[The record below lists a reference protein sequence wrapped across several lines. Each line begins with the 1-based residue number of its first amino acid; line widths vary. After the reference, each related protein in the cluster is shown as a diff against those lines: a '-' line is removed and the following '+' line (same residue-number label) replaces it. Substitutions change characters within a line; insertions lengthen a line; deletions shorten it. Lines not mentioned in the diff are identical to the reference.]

1 MKNIFWA
8 ALILFYIPFLFSTEN
23 VILRKCALLNHKND
37 QNVSTYN
44 IIKNETI
51 KTLETQTYLGKIN
64 YFDINRLKKNINLI
78 SDLDNLDNLK
88 LFYLKTDVDSLIL
101 LDVIEDYD
109 HYTIDINIVDVINNL
124 DYIRSFN
131 VSKRYFYDDLK
142 KFSEFVKSITE
153 DDFKPVEF
161 AELKRKK
168 KNQKMILRN
177 NPLYN
182 INVSAGLGVTSGNTS
197 DNESQI
203 ISTGTNIYFN
213 INAKLKSFYMGTLF
227 EWTPLF
233 NQPLDRFSS
242 NENDKNKIF
251 LNNFFGGVSFGGLF
265 FIETFLFG
273 GGTAY
278 SYQNLYSRI
287 QKESNDSFEFS
298 IKSFS
303 LLFFYLKFSF
313 IPIKEAVISLDV
325 GSFFSISDIKNITP
339 APFFPL
345 YLNFTFSYVFYKNVF
360 FEIRIPTYLIQ
371 INNSQDYNKVFVKFI
386 FDIGLGFKIERYKK

>member
-1 MKNIFWA
+1 MKNIFLA
-8 ALILFYIPFLFSTEN
+8 ASILFYIPFLFSTEN

-142 KFSEFVKSITE
+142 KFAEFVINITE

-182 INVSAGLGVTSGNTS
+182 LNVSAGLGVTSGNTS

-203 ISTGTNIYFN
+203 ISTGPNIYLN

-233 NQPLDRFSS
+233 NQPLDRFST

-251 LNNFFGGVSFGGLF
+251 LNNFFGGISFGGLF

-273 GGTAY
+273 GGTAF

-325 GSFFSISDIKNITP
+325 GSFFSISDINNITP

-360 FEIRIPTYLIQ
+360 FEIRIPAYLFQ
-371 INNSQDYNKVFVKFI
+371 INNSQDFNKFFMTFI